1 MANLAEKGK
10 ELKKVTARL
19 QSLYDQLDTKQI
31 EQRELESKIE
41 TFKLKL
47 ERAEKIINGLSDEK
61 TRWDLTIKKLTHT
74 YDNIVG
80 DVLISSAVIAYLGVF
95 NFDFRQVR
103 HIISNMNNSNIFS
116 SSFKVKTQINFSMIT
131 SSMKVLIINQVMKT
145 IKKLVR

>member
-80 DVLISSAVIAYLGVF
+80 DVLISSAVIAYLGAF

-103 HIISNMNNSNIFS
+103 
-116 SSFKVKTQINFSMIT
+116 
-131 SSMKVLIINQVMKT
+131 
-145 IKKLVR
+145 KKFF